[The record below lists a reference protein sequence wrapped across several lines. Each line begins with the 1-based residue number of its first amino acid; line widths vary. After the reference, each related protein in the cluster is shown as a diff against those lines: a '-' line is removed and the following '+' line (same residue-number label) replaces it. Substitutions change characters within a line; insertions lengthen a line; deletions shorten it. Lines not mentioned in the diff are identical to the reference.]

1 MTAMYRIPRAV
12 VGLAAAVVA
21 FALLAACSATS
32 TTNSVAGP
40 KPTLAAS
47 QDGTTTDST
56 VYDPFYLLGAN
67 YPANAT
73 VSLAIYRNGTKTDP
87 VFSKDVTIPATG
99 QLKVTVDTVPAGEFD
114 AYTTL
119 KGAEQAQ
126 AEFKGLGTRT
136 KSVTRVVTQSLA
148 GAFASPVTSGG
159 DLLVA
164 QSKSGGGIFRW
175 SLSDLPKTPPSARV
189 TIDPTSVSVPEM
201 SPNAKME
208 QISIGNDKKTL
219 FISKKAIDGRQ
230 PGGNSVW
237 TYPWQGSATT
247 GTGTNLAGLSSLGGD
262 GSQAWPGNNAQAAI
276 DYTYAP
282 AHFPKPSG
290 STTPT
295 ASAIGNGGGVAQA
308 GNGYLY
314 FGSLQSGCVYKQN
327 IATSQT
333 WAIYCIPSWG
343 SGNQNQSIYSL
354 DNDKSGNIYAMYQG
368 STDNNTIIL
377 KIVPGGAGQTSDTI
391 QALQLTGYARSVGLA
406 VNADGTRIFADG
418 VSMSQYDTNNTNAI
432 LEIDNPVWGTPEK
445 PSGNTPIAT
454 TIPGAYNETWLT
466 GMTLVDKGGNKGD
479 RLFVADNVSGF
490 WIMYL

>member
-1 MTAMYRIPRAV
+1 MTAMHLHPRAL
-12 VGLAAAVVA
+12 VGLAAAAVA
-21 FALLAACSATS
+21 LATMTACSA

-40 KPTLAAS
+40 QPTLGAS
-47 QDGTTTDST
+47 QDGTTSDST

-67 YPANAT
+67 YTANST
-73 VSLAIYRNGTKTDP
+73 VNLAVYQNGTKTNP
-87 VFSKDVTIPATG
+87 VLSKDVVIPATG
-99 QLKVTVDTVPAGEFD
+99 LLKVTVDTLPVGEYD

-119 KGAEQAQ
+119 RGSQLAKAQ
-126 AEFKGLGTRT
+126 FKDLGTRI
-136 KSVTRVVTQSLA
+136 KSVTRVNTQSLA
-148 GAFASPVTSGG
+148 GSFASPVTSGG
-159 DLLVA
+159 DLLIA

-175 SLSDLPKTPPSARV
+175 SLSDLPKAPSTSPV
-189 TIDPTSVSVPEM
+189 TVDAKSVSVPEM

-208 QISIGNDKKTL
+208 QISFGNDKKTL

-230 PGGNSVW
+230 DGGNSVW
-237 TYPWQGSATT
+237 SYPWSSSATT
-247 GTGTNLAGLSSLGGD
+247 GAGSNLAGLPSLGGD
-262 GSQAWPGNNAQAAI
+262 GSQAWPGNTAQAAI
-276 DYTYAP
+276 DYTYAA
-282 AHFPKPSG
+282 AHFPKPNG

-327 IATSQT
+327 IGTKQT

-354 DNDKSGNIYAMYQG
+354 DNDKNGNIYAMYQG

-377 KIVPGGAGQTSDTI
+377 KIVPGGPGQTSDKI

-432 LEIDNPVWGTPEK
+432 LEVDNPTWGTPEK
-445 PSGNTPIAT
+445 PAANTPIAT

-466 GMTLVDKGGNKGD
+466 GITLVDKGGNKGD
-479 RLFVADNVSGF
+479 RVFVADNVSGF